1 MLHLW
6 GTFPH
11 SGRDS
16 PRLLTLCPHN
26 SKLEGGTEGVNIIQ
40 VRKTEARLFPDTEL
54 KSPEGVQAL
63 FATPHNTPPLKTMQ
77 LGKWGA
83 GVCWTPD
90 PWAIHSEA
98 THASP
103 PSSYTGPRSQS
114 LKGTRVDCPLR
125 SPHGIFFFPAPL
137 KSFHFTGGKF
147 PHSVTTP
154 ERGPDK
160 ITWELITHP

>member
-98 THASP
+98 THTS

-114 LKGTRVDCPLR
+114 LKGTGVDCPLR
-125 SPHGIFFFPAPL
+125 SPRRIFFFPAPL